1 MPATSTPD
9 RLRVLFFGTYDVR
22 THPRVQALQE
32 GFRAAGDEV
41 SECNVVLGL
50 DTASRVR
57 ILKRP
62 YLLPFFATRLLRAWL
77 ALWRRAGSLQRPDAV
92 VVGYLGHFDV
102 LLARRLF
109 RGVPIAL
116 DHMISAADTA
126 IDRGNK
132 PGLKTRLLSRLD
144 RAALSAADIPF
155 VDTGEHL
162 SLVPPEL
169 RARTVVVPVGAPD
182 YWFRSPVPASDGP
195 LTVAFFGL
203 YTPLQGAPTIGAA
216 LALLPGADI
225 DVTMI
230 GTGQDLAATRAAA
243 SGNPRVSWRD
253 WVDSAELPAL
263 VATHDVCL
271 GIFGTGPKGL
281 RVVPNKVF
289 QGAAAGC
296 VIVTSDTPP
305 QRAALG
311 GVGILVPPGDPPALA
326 TALRELAADRDR
338 VSKLRHATYEHA
350 VSAFRP
356 ATVVAPLRERL
367 LSWPTRSSRP

>member
-1 MPATSTPD
+1 M
-9 RLRVLFFGTYDVR
+9 RILFFGTYDVR

-62 YLLPFFATRLLRAWL
+62 YLLPWFAVRLLRAWL
-77 ALWRRAGSLQRPDAV
+77 SLWLRARRLPKPDAV

-126 IDRGNK
+126 LDRGTK
-132 PGLKTRLLSRLD
+132 AGPKVRLLSRLD
-144 RAALSAADIPF
+144 RVALTAADIPF
-155 VDTGEHL
+155 VDTVEHIA
-162 SLVPPEL
+162 LVPPDL
-169 RARTVVVPVGAPD
+169 RERTVVVRVGAPD
-182 YWFRSPVPASDGP
+182 YWFRPPAPAAGGP

-216 LALLPGADI
+216 LALLAVDGSDV

-230 GTGQDLAATRAAA
+230 GSGQDFAVTQSLA
-243 SGNPRVSWRD
+243 GDNHRVSWRD
-253 WVDSAELPAL
+253 WVDAAALPAL
-263 VATHDVCL
+263 VAGHDVCL
-271 GIFGTGPKGL
+271 GIFGTGPKAL

-311 GVGILVPPGDPPALA
+311 DVAIFVPPGDAAAIARALLDLA
-326 TALRELAADRDR
+326 GDRERLT
-338 VSKLRHATYEHA
+338 KLRLATYEHA
-350 VSAFRP
+350 VNAFKP

-367 LSWPTRSSRP
+367 LSWPTR